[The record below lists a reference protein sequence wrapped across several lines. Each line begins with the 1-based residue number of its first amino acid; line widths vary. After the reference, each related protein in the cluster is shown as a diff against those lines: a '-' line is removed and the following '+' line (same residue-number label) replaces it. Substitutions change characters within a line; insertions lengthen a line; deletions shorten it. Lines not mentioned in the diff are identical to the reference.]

1 MFNQKSNTMKAKI
14 FSIILLMFLFT
25 SVIHAQDYKSA
36 IGGKLGY
43 GLIGSY
49 KVFLSESSAV
59 DIFGGLRWGGFV
71 AGAYWLKHNPISSV
85 DNLKW
90 YWGLGGSFTTW
101 NYGYA
106 GYNTY
111 SEIGV
116 SGVIGLDYTFDDM
129 PLNLSI
135 DWAPT
140 IVVVDTWDYPGGTYN
155 RFRGGYG
162 AISARYIINR

>member
-1 MFNQKSNTMKAKI
+1 MKVKI
-14 FSIILLMFLFT
+14 FSMILVIFLIT
-25 SVIHAQDYKSA
+25 SVSKAQDYKSA

-43 GLIGSY
+43 GLIASY
-49 KVFLSESSAV
+49 KTFLNESSAV
-59 DIFGGLRWGGFV
+59 DIFGGIRWGGFV
-71 AGAYWLKHNPISSV
+71 VGAYWLKHNSISSV

-90 YWGLGGSFTTW
+90 YWGAGGSFTTW
-101 NYGYA
+101 DYGYA
-106 GYNTY
+106 GYDNY
-111 SEIGV
+111 IELGV

-140 IVVVDTWDYPGGTYN
+140 IVVVDSYDYPDGTYN